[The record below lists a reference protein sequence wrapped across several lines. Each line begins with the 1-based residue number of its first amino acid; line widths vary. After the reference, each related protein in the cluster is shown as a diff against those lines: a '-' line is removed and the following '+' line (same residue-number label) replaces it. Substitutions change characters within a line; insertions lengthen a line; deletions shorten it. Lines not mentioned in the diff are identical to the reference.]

1 MKKLWTLLTALALAL
16 ALTACSPIHIHI
28 GNDKTANDGTN
39 APRTET
45 TAGYTAGGGEIVERE
60 GFRNIDIV
68 WVSGSVTVERHDGQN
83 VVLEETLADGSAV
96 TGTPLEWRVY
106 EDSLDIRSQPR
117 LTDAAEEKHLTVK
130 LPADV
135 VLFDLEIETTSADVV
150 IDLPEDNALSL
161 KELDVTT
168 VSGKIDAA
176 GVSADELSLETTS
189 GAVSGVVGT
198 AELEADSVSGAIT
211 LTLTTTPVKV
221 DIETTSGSVLL
232 TLPAQGT
239 SPLPVE
245 FKTTSGKLT
254 GDAPFTTVK
263 DSEWE
268 FQTVSG
274 DVTLNAAK

>member
-28 GNDKTANDGTN
+28 GSDKTANDGTN